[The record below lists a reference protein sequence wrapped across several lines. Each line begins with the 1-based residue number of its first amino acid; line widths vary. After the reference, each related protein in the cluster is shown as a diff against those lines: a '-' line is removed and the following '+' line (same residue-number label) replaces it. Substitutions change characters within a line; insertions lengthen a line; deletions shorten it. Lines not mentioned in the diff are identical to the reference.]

1 MKLLLLQML
10 GRNVVLVLKLAKAVV
25 TEHNGRQVIANY
37 EFYSYILLL
46 AEVFLELIQQLNLN
60 GIW

>member
-25 TEHNGRQVIANY
+25 TENNGRQVIANY
-37 EFYSYILLL
+37 EFYIYILLL